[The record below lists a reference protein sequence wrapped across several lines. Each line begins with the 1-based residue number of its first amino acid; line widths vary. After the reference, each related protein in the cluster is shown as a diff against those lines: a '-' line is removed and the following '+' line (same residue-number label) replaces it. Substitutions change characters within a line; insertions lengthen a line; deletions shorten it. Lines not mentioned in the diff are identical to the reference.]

1 VLIDIAPV
9 YNGYPADYT
18 INHVMGHNPD
28 IEALASY
35 AREVSIKIA
44 GHLKEEMIVADVF
57 HWAQELIG
65 KNPDYTLAYPPFIS
79 MGHRLC
85 RIPPLWQKFPEAG
98 LNYLLFKTRGPFIT
112 SSNNTL
118 MNGLWTIEPYL
129 IHKERAA
136 KFEELV
142 YIGKETVIL

>member
-1 VLIDIAPV
+1 MV
-9 YNGYPADYT
+9 
-18 INHVMGHNPD
+18 
-28 IEALASY
+28 
-35 AREVSIKIA
+35 
-44 GHLKEEMIVADVF
+44 VADVF
-57 HWAQELIG
+57 HWAGELIG

-85 RIPPLWQKFPEAG
+85 RIPLPWKKFPEAG

-129 IHKERAA
+129 IYKERAA
-136 KFEELV
+136 KFEQLV
-142 YIGKETVIL
+142 YIGKENVIL